1 MNQLLLFARVEV
13 NGMHLPYVP
22 ALGGDIN
29 MSRMTQYDN
38 ISFPQSASASLIR
51 LQCRFQHETRYRA
64 FYILN

>member
-29 MSRMTQYDN
+29 MSRMTQYCN
-38 ISFPQSASASLIR
+38 ISFPPCLGVGKR
-51 LQCRFQHETRYRA
+51 
-64 FYILN
+64 